1 MIFYFNNSKVK
12 DSIMKRF
19 TKSSIALAVLF
30 SLPIAN
36 VYAAQP
42 LTSKESRHLIPL
54 KEISVT
60 GSYLQADNAA
70 DDISRAADEAGAQYY
85 YITAMET
92 PANGTSS
99 DRAIVYANIYKSNA
113 QIAVE
118 QNPTTYNGIVSY
130 NRSKALYYLPFEVV
144 KFKGNYNN
152 TSEITEAAS
161 KLAAEKNAYAFYI
174 DSISSVG
181 SQDQAQDVD
190 VLLYKQDAPVR
201 DYIVT
206 TAIQGQ
212 DAYEISSEAFKRM
225 TPYKTISF
233 HGVFNDTSEISEAA
247 QKHAVAN
254 GAHFYYV
261 KEVSNNPASTAQT
274 VFVNLYK

>member
-1 MIFYFNNSKVK
+1 MKEY
-12 DSIMKRF
+12 IMKRF
-19 TKSSIALAVLF
+19 TKSSIALAVLL
-30 SLPIAN
+30 SLPVASL
-36 VYAAQP
+36 YAAEP
-42 LTSKESRHLIPL
+42 LTAKESSHLVPL

-60 GSYLQADNAA
+60 GSYLQAENAA
-70 DDISRAADEAGAQYY
+70 KDISRAADEAGAKYY
-85 YITAMET
+85 YITAMES

-113 QIAVE
+113 PIAVQKNE
-118 QNPTTYNGIVSY
+118 TIYNGVVSY
-130 NRSKALYYLPFEVV
+130 ERSKALYYLPFDVV

-174 DSISSVG
+174 DSISS
-181 SQDQAQDVD
+181 DDIRNQAENIEVA
-190 VLLYKQDAPVR
+190 LYKQDAPVR

-206 TAIQGQ
+206 TAIAGQ
-212 DAYEISSEAFKRM
+212 DAYEISSEAFKHM
-225 TPYKTISF
+225 MPFSTISF
-233 HGVFNDTSEISEAA
+233 HGVFNNTAEISAAA

-261 KEVSNNPASTAQT
+261 KEVSSNPASTAQT
-274 VFVNLYK
+274 VFINLYK